1 VIGLTPT
8 FMEPRMTQISERR
21 QPLPMF
27 PPWTEPGK
35 AVVVGVDGSRRNR
48 AAIEWAALEATASG
62 RPLNLLL
69 VLDDRALPVPL
80 PRAESDDMKGWRLL
94 NSVATDLASRY
105 PETVIRKEMAVG
117 ADDVSLI
124 ARSEAQAS
132 LVVGRRGLGT
142 FARLLVGST
151 SLSVAGHSRV
161 PVIVVPDEWSADA
174 HAKDPVIL
182 GIDHQDV
189 QPEVLRFAFV
199 EARRR
204 RVPLVAAY
212 GREAAVPGSWP
223 FPEETTGYDDRAA
236 GKSLEHALMPYRRE
250 FPGVRV
256 RLVHRGGHPLSVLL
270 DEVGPS
276 QLLVLGRHS
285 SRQRGGFPFGSVAR
299 GVLYYADSPVA
310 IVPARQGSVPAKMEE
325 TRAMCPGSGPRTWVQ
340 AG

>member
-1 VIGLTPT
+1 
-8 FMEPRMTQISERR
+8 MEPYMTQTTERR

-48 AAIEWAALEATASG
+48 AAIEWAAEEATACG

-69 VLDDRALPVPL
+69 VIDDRALPMP
-80 PRAESDDMKGWRLL
+80 PHGPDSEDMKGWRLL
-94 NSVATDLASRY
+94 NYVATELANRY
-105 PETVIRKEMAVG
+105 PDTVIRKEMAVG

-124 ARSEAQAS
+124 GRSEAQAS

-161 PVIVVPDEWSADA
+161 PVIVVPDDWSPEA
-174 HAKDPVIL
+174 HAAHPVIV

-204 RVPLVAAY
+204 GVPVIAAY
-212 GREAAVPGSWP
+212 GREAAAPESWP
-223 FPEETTGYDDRAA
+223 SPEDTAEYDAHEAEAA
-236 GKSLEHALMPYRRE
+236 LERALMPYRRE
-250 FPGVRV
+250 FPGVEVRV
-256 RLVHRGGHPLSVLL
+256 VHHRGHPLSVLL

-285 SRQRGGFPFGSVAR
+285 SRRRGGFPFGSVAR

-310 IVPARQGSVPAKMEE
+310 IVPSRTSRSVA
-325 TRAMCPGSGPRTWVQ
+325 
-340 AG
+340 

>member
-1 VIGLTPT
+1 
-8 FMEPRMTQISERR
+8 MTQTTERR

-48 AAIEWAALEATASG
+48 AAIAWAADEATASG

-69 VLDDRALPVPL
+69 VLDEHSVPVPL
-80 PRAESDDMKGWRLL
+80 HGPDSDDTQGWRLL
-94 NSVATDLASRY
+94 NEVATELAERC
-105 PETVIRKEMAVG
+105 PDAVIRKEMAVG

-124 ARSEAQAS
+124 ARSEAQAA

-151 SLSVAGHSRV
+151 SMSVAAHARV
-161 PVIVVPDEWSADA
+161 PVIVVPDGWSPEE
-174 HAKDPVIL
+174 HASDPVVL

-189 QPEVLRFAFV
+189 QPEVARYAFV

-204 RVPLVAAY
+204 GVPLVAAY
-212 GREAAVPGSWP
+212 GHEAAASESWQS
-223 FPEETTGYDDRAA
+223 PEGVTVYDANLARDSDRDSGA
-236 GKSLEHALMPYRRE
+236 SLEWALAPYRRE
-250 FPGVRV
+250 FPGVEI
-256 RLVHRGGHPLSVLL
+256 RLVHRCGHPLSVLL

-285 SRQRGGFPFGSVAR
+285 ARRRGGFPFGSVAR
-299 GVLYYADSPVA
+299 GALYYAEAPVA
-310 IVPARQGSVPAKMEE
+310 IVP
-325 TRAMCPGSGPRTWVQ
+325 PRYSR
-340 AG
+340 

>member
-1 VIGLTPT
+1 
-8 FMEPRMTQISERR
+8 MTQTTERR
-21 QPLPMF
+21 QPLPLF
-27 PPWTEPGK
+27 APWTEPGK

-48 AAIEWAALEATASG
+48 AAIEWAAQEATASG

-69 VLDDRALPVPL
+69 VLDDRALPVQV
-80 PRAESDDMKGWRLL
+80 PRADSEDLKGWRLL
-94 NSVATDLASRY
+94 NSVATELASRY
-105 PETVIRKEMAVG
+105 PDTVIRKEMAVG
-117 ADDVSLI
+117 AGDVSLI

-161 PVIVVPDEWSADA
+161 PVIVVPDQWSPEA
-174 HAKDPVIL
+174 HAADPVVV

-189 QPEVLRFAFV
+189 QPEVLRFALV

-204 RVPLVAAY
+204 GVPVVAAY
-212 GREAAVPGSWP
+212 GNEAVPPEAWP
-223 FPEETTGYDDRAA
+223 SPEDIARHDGRAA
-236 GKSLEHALMPYRRE
+236 EQALGRALMPYRRE
-250 FPGVRV
+250 FPGVEI
-256 RLVHRGGHPLSVLL
+256 RLMHHRGHPLSVLL

-299 GVLYYADSPVA
+299 GVLYYAESPVA
-310 IVPARQGSVPAKMEE
+310 IVPSRQIE
-325 TRAMCPGSGPRTWVQ
+325 
-340 AG
+340 